1 MLPRSHRYGGHR
13 TSLLGGTRWNMKVN
27 QNNCVSVINIPEY
40 VAKCVCGFDYN
51 PALDL
56 YATFSFEDDS
66 DEILSFLLFLPG
78 NRLAM
83 SSSCPNHGGTIE
95 ICTFEEDKSMSDK
108 FEIDS
113 KDLPLDLPGTIA
125 LSPGGNILLSGEIY
139 GDLFEIFIDWANSK
153 VLKSREIVFPNEGT
167 VVIEE
172 DVTTEVLSCSQ
183 DFGVVQCNFHQP
195 HFESDSFYELLAAKV
210 NLHIEGEAQ
219 IQGHEKIT
227 YYVLNG
233 EEKRI
238 SPHDCL
244 GGLVHDG
251 QNLIIAN
258 GDEIVLLESA
268 TEGSNAHVIA
278 SGVKPSQIRVN
289 HEGQLMVCEKNTIKL
304 FEYKNEVKS
313 LQRLC
318 RHNIRETIGTNCA
331 ERVKNLEISSLLK
344 DYLFWKMRVIPNN
357 CVSEIKYPKS
367 IARADGVD
375 YNPVLNLFVTF
386 NYNYDGACVW
396 DSSTGKVLAR
406 FDELGE
412 NFRDVLFLPGNH
424 LAVSSSEAH
433 HGGCIK
439 ICFFEDGKPASV
451 KFVIDSE
458 DLPVDYPGAI
468 ALSPGRNLL
477 VSEAFNGGDLYE
489 VLIDWDNLKVLKS
502 REIIPSTEESVED
515 QILQLSCSQNF
526 DVARFDI
533 SSDAILVAKV
543 TEFSTEGKAQTQKQ
557 EEITYYVLDGEEKR
571 IASNDGSHV
580 PGLAHDGQNL
590 IIATEN
596 EIVLLESA
604 TEGSNA
610 LLIASGVKPS
620 GQIKINCEGQLM
632 VCEKNAIKLFEY
644 KNEIRLDFHWDDL
657 SNLRLFVGK
666 GRNEMRDHSPAVW
679 DIKKKSSSTTL
690 LNVHAM
696 TGVKLIPGKTIR
708 FSVQRR
714 PLWSEKILLT
724 HSKAAS

>member
-1 MLPRSHRYGGHR
+1 
-13 TSLLGGTRWNMKVN
+13 MKVN

-56 YATFSFEDDS
+56 YATFSFEDGISVWDPSDGQVVVRFEDS

-95 ICTFEEDKSMSDK
+95 ICAFEEDKSMSDK

-113 KDLPLDLPGTIA
+113 KDLPLDLPGAIA

-139 GDLFEIFIDWANSK
+139 GDLFEIFIDWAHSK

-278 SGVKPSQIRVN
+278 SGVKPSQIRIN

-344 DYLFWKMRVIPNN
+344 DYLLYK
-357 CVSEIKYPKS
+357 IK
-367 IARADGVD
+367 
-375 YNPVLNLFVTF
+375 
-386 NYNYDGACVW
+386 
-396 DSSTGKVLAR
+396 
-406 FDELGE
+406 
-412 NFRDVLFLPGNH
+412 
-424 LAVSSSEAH
+424 
-433 HGGCIK
+433 
-439 ICFFEDGKPASV
+439 
-451 KFVIDSE
+451 
-458 DLPVDYPGAI
+458 
-468 ALSPGRNLL
+468 
-477 VSEAFNGGDLYE
+477 
-489 VLIDWDNLKVLKS
+489 
-502 REIIPSTEESVED
+502 
-515 QILQLSCSQNF
+515 
-526 DVARFDI
+526 
-533 SSDAILVAKV
+533 
-543 TEFSTEGKAQTQKQ
+543 
-557 EEITYYVLDGEEKR
+557 
-571 IASNDGSHV
+571 
-580 PGLAHDGQNL
+580 
-590 IIATEN
+590 
-596 EIVLLESA
+596 
-604 TEGSNA
+604 
-610 LLIASGVKPS
+610 
-620 GQIKINCEGQLM
+620 
-632 VCEKNAIKLFEY
+632 
-644 KNEIRLDFHWDDL
+644 
-657 SNLRLFVGK
+657 
-666 GRNEMRDHSPAVW
+666 
-679 DIKKKSSSTTL
+679 
-690 LNVHAM
+690 
-696 TGVKLIPGKTIR
+696 
-708 FSVQRR
+708 
-714 PLWSEKILLT
+714 
-724 HSKAAS
+724 

>member
-1 MLPRSHRYGGHR
+1 
-13 TSLLGGTRWNMKVN
+13 
-27 QNNCVSVINIPEY
+27 
-40 VAKCVCGFDYN
+40 
-51 PALDL
+51 
-56 YATFSFEDDS
+56 
-66 DEILSFLLFLPG
+66 
-78 NRLAM
+78 
-83 SSSCPNHGGTIE
+83 
-95 ICTFEEDKSMSDK
+95 
-108 FEIDS
+108 
-113 KDLPLDLPGTIA
+113 
-125 LSPGGNILLSGEIY
+125 
-139 GDLFEIFIDWANSK
+139 
-153 VLKSREIVFPNEGT
+153 
-167 VVIEE
+167 
-172 DVTTEVLSCSQ
+172 
-183 DFGVVQCNFHQP
+183 
-195 HFESDSFYELLAAKV
+195 
-210 NLHIEGEAQ
+210 
-219 IQGHEKIT
+219 
-227 YYVLNG
+227 
-233 EEKRI
+233 
-238 SPHDCL
+238 
-244 GGLVHDG
+244 
-251 QNLIIAN
+251 
-258 GDEIVLLESA
+258 
-268 TEGSNAHVIA
+268 
-278 SGVKPSQIRVN
+278 
-289 HEGQLMVCEKNTIKL
+289 
-304 FEYKNEVKS
+304 
-313 LQRLC
+313 
-318 RHNIRETIGTNCA
+318 
-331 ERVKNLEISSLLK
+331 
-344 DYLFWKMRVIPNN
+344 MRVIPNN

-644 KNEIRLDFHWDDL
+644 KNEIRSLQSLCRHYIREAISTNFARKENNSIIPSSLKDDDD
-657 SNLRLFVGK
+657 NADDGDDGDDDDDDDDDDDEDEIREPIHTYYAKV
-666 GRNEMRDHSPAVW
+666 
-679 DIKKKSSSTTL
+679 
-690 LNVHAM
+690 VH
-696 TGVKLIPGKTIR
+696 KLIIPSSLKDY
-708 FSVQRR
+708 
-714 PLWSEKILLT
+714 LLYK
-724 HSKAAS
+724 SN